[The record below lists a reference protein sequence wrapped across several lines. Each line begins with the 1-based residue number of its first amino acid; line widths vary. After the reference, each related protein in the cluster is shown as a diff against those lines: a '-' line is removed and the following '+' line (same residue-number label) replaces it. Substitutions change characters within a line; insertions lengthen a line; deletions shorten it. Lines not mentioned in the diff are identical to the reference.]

1 MNERNK
7 VETMIKQKWNSTSGA
22 SLLIAL
28 FFLLLCAIVG
38 SIILTSASV
47 ASGRFANLKEVEQS
61 YYSVSSASKLLK
73 AELEG
78 EKYSKYEIISKDGIP
93 LENEYYALPQN
104 KMKEFLIKGVEQVM
118 TSQTEYSDIFTIYSS
133 EQVME
138 EVTAYFSMDPQYN
151 ISITVTQ
158 GRTKCMVTIPAVYS
172 ENTETILY
180 EDSSKEEMEG
190 IRITKTILWTEGEIS

>member
-1 MNERNK
+1 
-7 VETMIKQKWNSTSGA
+7 MIKQKCNSTSGA

-47 ASGRFANLKEVEQS
+47 ASGRFANLQEVEQS

-78 EKYSKYEIISKDGIP
+78 EKYSKYEILSKDGMP
-93 LENEYYALPQN
+93 LENECYALPQK
-104 KMKEFLIKGVEQVM
+104 KMKEFLIKAVEQVM
-118 TSQTEYSDIFTIYSS
+118 TSQTEYSDIFIIHSS

-158 GRTKCMVTIPAVYS
+158 GSTKCIVTIPAVYS

-190 IRITKTILWTEGEIS
+190 IRITKTILWTEGEIT

>member
-1 MNERNK
+1 
-7 VETMIKQKWNSTSGA
+7 MIKQKWNSTSGA

-78 EKYSKYEIISKDGIP
+78 EKYSKYEIISKDGMP

-158 GRTKCMVTIPAVYS
+158 GRTKCMVSIPAVYS

-190 IRITKTILWTEGEIS
+190 IRITKTILWTEGEIT

>member
-1 MNERNK
+1 
-7 VETMIKQKWNSTSGA
+7 MIKQKWNSTSGA

>member
-1 MNERNK
+1 
-7 VETMIKQKWNSTSGA
+7 MIKQKCASTSGA

-38 SIILTSASV
+38 SIVLTSASV
-47 ASGRFANLKEVEQS
+47 ASGRFANLKEAEQS

-78 EKYSKYEIISKDGIP
+78 EKYSKYEILSKDGMP

-138 EVTAYFSMDPQYN
+138 EVTAYFSMDSQYN

-158 GRTKCMVTIPAVYS
+158 GRTKCMVTIPAIYS